1 MTISQILPMFAGI
14 GLFLYGITAMGE
26 GLEYAA
32 GSKMKKI
39 LGALTKNRLLAVLVG
54 ALVTGLIQS
63 STATTVMVVGF
74 VNAGLMTLAQA
85 VGVIMG
91 ANIGTTVTSVLIALD
106 LTAIAP
112 VALFIGV
119 FVMLFVKKDIIK
131 HVAQIVAGFG
141 MLFWGMS
148 TMSSSMAPLR
158 ESPVFAE
165 WITSFNNP
173 LMGILIGIIVT
184 VIIQSSSASVGI
196 LQALALQG
204 LVPIELAIYVL
215 LGQNIG
221 TCLTA
226 LLSAVGTKT
235 NTKRTAMI
243 HLLFNVIGSGIFLLI
258 TYFSRYTSLPYT
270 SLLGMI
276 SDNVS
281 VQISAA
287 HIIFNVVSTVIL
299 FPFGNLLIKLS
310 CLLVRDKEPEDS
322 KLEFK
327 FYDEKLLATPPV
339 AVEQIGKEVV
349 RMAQLARDNFD
360 RAATALINND
370 TSKVEKIESIEEVIN
385 FLNHGITR
393 HLVKINALDLDYSD
407 AKYIGRLFHV
417 VNDIERIGDHA
428 VNLSEA
434 MVVRNN
440 EKLAISDDAI
450 AELETMRKCVIE
462 LLDASIKSFEKQEIT
477 FDEAKNIETL
487 ETVSDNL
494 KEKYQDAHLRRLNEE
509 HCETRAGMMFVN
521 TLIDFERVG
530 DHAKNIAF
538 AVQKK
543 PNEKVSVDEKVVN
556 AY

>member
-1 MTISQILPMFAGI
+1 
-14 GLFLYGITAMGE
+14 
-26 GLEYAA
+26 
-32 GSKMKKI
+32 MKKI
-39 LGALTKNRLLAVLVG
+39 LGALTKNRLLAVVMG

-74 VNAGLMTLAQA
+74 VNAGLMSLAQA

-91 ANIGTTVTSVLIALD
+91 ANIGTTVTSVLIAMD

-112 VALFIGV
+112 VALFAGV
-119 FVMLFVKKDIIK
+119 FVMLFVKKDIVK
-131 HVAQIVAGFG
+131 HIAQTVAGFG
-141 MLFWGMS
+141 MLFWGMD

-158 ESPVFAE
+158 DSPVFAE
-165 WITSFNNP
+165 MMTSFTNP
-173 LMGILIGIIVT
+173 LIGILIGIVVT
-184 VIIQSSSASVGI
+184 VVIQSSSASVGI

-204 LVPIELAIYVL
+204 LVPIELAIYIL

-235 NTKRTAMI
+235 NTKRTACI
-243 HLLFNVIGSGIFLLI
+243 HLLFNVIGSLIFLLV
-258 TYFSRYTSLPYT
+258 TMLTPYA
-270 SLLGMI
+270 SLLGRI
-276 SDNVS
+276 SENVS

-299 FPFGNLLIKLS
+299 FPFANVLIKMA
-310 CLLVRDKEPEDS
+310 CLLVPDKEPEDS

-327 FYDEKLLATPPV
+327 FYDVHLLSTPPV

-349 RMAQLARDNFD
+349 RMAGLARDNFD
-360 RAATALINND
+360 RAANALINND
-370 TSKVEKIESIEEVIN
+370 SSKKEKIEAVEEVVN
-385 FLNHGITR
+385 FLNHEITR
-393 HLVKINALDLDYSD
+393 NLVKINALDLDYND

-428 VNLSEA
+428 VNLIEA
-434 MVVRNN
+434 EVVRSN
-440 EKLAISDDAI
+440 EKLAISEGAVE
-450 AELETMRKCVIE
+450 ELKTMHKCVMD
-462 LLDASIKSFEKQEIT
+462 LLDASINSFKKQELT
-477 FDEAKNIETL
+477 LDEAKQIETL
-487 ETVSDNL
+487 ETISDNL
-494 KEKYQDAHLRRLNEE
+494 KVKYQNSHLHRLNEE

-538 AVQKK
+538 AVGKK
-543 PNEKVSVDEKVVN
+543 PEGKANVDEALLKS
-556 AY
+556 Y

>member
-1 MTISQILPMFAGI
+1 MTIAQLLPMFAGI

-39 LGALTKNRLLAVLVG
+39 LGALTKNRFLAVLMG
-54 ALVTGLIQS
+54 TLVTGLIQS

-74 VNAGLMTLAQA
+74 VNAGLMNLGQA

-91 ANIGTTVTSVLIALD
+91 ANIGTTVTSVLIAMD

-119 FVMLFVKKDIIK
+119 FIMLFVKKDFVK
-131 HVAQIVAGFG
+131 HIAQTVAGFG
-141 MLFWGMS
+141 MLFWGME
-148 TMSSSMAPLR
+148 TMSSSMEPLR
-158 ESPVFAE
+158 DSPVFAE
-165 WITSFNNP
+165 MMTSFSNP
-173 LMGILIGIIVT
+173 LVGILIGIVVT

-204 LVPIELAIYVL
+204 LVPINLAIYIL

-226 LLSAVGTKT
+226 MLSAAGTKT
-235 NTKRTAMI
+235 NSKRTAVI
-243 HLLFNVIGSGIFLLI
+243 HLLFNVIGSAIFLLI
-258 TYFSRYTSLPYT
+258 TLFTPYA
-270 SLLGMI
+270 SLLERI

-299 FPFGNLLIKLS
+299 FPFANVLIKIA
-310 CLLVRDKEPEDS
+310 CLIIPDKEPEDS

-327 FYDEKLLATPPV
+327 FYDSHLLSTPPV

-349 RMAQLARDNFD
+349 RMAYLARDNFD
-360 RAATALINND
+360 RAAKALINND
-370 TSKVEKIESIEEVIN
+370 VSKKEKIESVEEVVN

-393 HLVKINALDLDYSD
+393 NLVKINALDLDYND

-428 VNLSEA
+428 VNLIEA
-434 MVVRNN
+434 EVVRSN
-440 EKLAISDDAI
+440 EKLAISESAVD
-450 AELETMRKCVIE
+450 ELETMRKCVVD
-462 LLDASIKSFEKQEIT
+462 LLNASITAFEKQELSI
-477 FDEAKNIETL
+477 DEAKRIETL
-487 ETVSDNL
+487 ETISDNL
-494 KEKYQDAHLRRLNEE
+494 KEKYQDAHLQRLNEE

-538 AVQKK
+538 AVGKK
-543 PNEKVSVDEKVVN
+543 PDTRAVADETMVN

>member
-1 MTISQILPMFAGI
+1 MTITNLLAFFVGI

-54 ALVTGLIQS
+54 TLVTAIIQS
-63 STATTVMVVGF
+63 SSATTVMVVGF
-74 VNAGLMTLAQA
+74 VNAGLMNLAQA

-91 ANIGTTVTSVLIALD
+91 ANIGTTVTSVLIAMD
-106 LTAIAP
+106 LGMIAP
-112 VALFIGV
+112 VALFLGV

-131 HVAQIVAGFG
+131 RIAQTIAGFG
-141 MLFWGMS
+141 MLFVGMEL
-148 TMSSSMAPLR
+148 MAYGMAPLG
-158 ESPVFAE
+158 ESEVF
-165 WITSFNNP
+165 TYFMTNYSNP
-173 LMGILIGIIVT
+173 LVGLLIGLVLT
-184 VIIQSSSASVGI
+184 AIIQSSSASIGI
-196 LQALALQG
+196 LQALAVQG
-204 LVPIELAIYVL
+204 LVPIEFAVYIL

-221 TCLTA
+221 TCVTA
-226 LLSAVGTKT
+226 LLSSVGSKT
-235 NTKRTAMI
+235 NSKRTAVM
-243 HLLFNVIGSGIFLLI
+243 HLLFNVFGSVLFLLI
-258 TYFSRYTSLPYT
+258 TAFTPYT
-270 SLLGMI
+270 DLLARI

-287 HIIFNVVSTVIL
+287 HIIFNVVNTIIL
-299 FPFGNLLIKLS
+299 FPFANVLIKAA
-310 CLLVRDKEPEDS
+310 CILVPDKEPKES
-322 KLEFK
+322 KLEFQ
-327 FYDEKLLATPPV
+327 FYDEHLLTTPPV

-349 RMAQLARDNFD
+349 RMAYLARDNFD
-360 RAATALINND
+360 RAAKALINND
-370 TSKVEKIESIEEVIN
+370 TSKCEKVKSVEEVIN

-434 MVVRNN
+434 TVVRNS
-440 EKLAISDDAI
+440 EKLAISEEAV
-450 AELETMRKCVIE
+450 AELETMRKCVVD
-462 LLDASIKSFEKQEIT
+462 LLNASIASFEKQELT
-477 FDEAKNIETL
+477 VEEAKRIETL

-494 KEKYQDAHLRRLNEE
+494 KVRYQDAHLTRLNKE

-530 DHAKNIAF
+530 DHSKNIAF
-538 AVQKK
+538 AVAKK
-543 PNEKVSVDEKVVN
+543 PAEKVGIDTEMVKS
-556 AY
+556 Y

>member
-1 MTISQILPMFAGI
+1 MTIAQLLPMFAGI

-39 LGALTKNRLLAVLVG
+39 LGALTKNRLLAVIMG

-74 VNAGLMTLAQA
+74 VNAGLMNLAQA

-131 HVAQIVAGFG
+131 HIAQTIAGFG

-148 TMSSSMAPLR
+148 TMSESMAPLR

-165 WITSFNNP
+165 WITSFSNP

-184 VIIQSSSASVGI
+184 VVIQSSSASVGI

-226 LLSAVGTKT
+226 LVSAAGTKT
-235 NTKRTAMI
+235 NTKRTACI

-258 TYFSRYTSLPYT
+258 TYFTPYT
-270 SLLGMI
+270 ELLGRI

-287 HIIFNVVSTVIL
+287 HIIFNVVSTIIL
-299 FPFGNLLIKLS
+299 FPFGNLLIKIA
-310 CLLVRDKEPEDS
+310 CLLVRDKDGEDT

-327 FYDEKLLATPPV
+327 FYDEHLLTTPPV

-349 RMAQLARDNFD
+349 RMAKLARDNFD
-360 RAATALINND
+360 RAAKALIEND
-370 TSKVEKIESIEEVIN
+370 TTKGEKIESVEEVIN

-393 HLVKINALDLDYSD
+393 HLVKINALDLDYAD

-434 MVVRNN
+434 GLVRKN
-440 EKLAISDDAI
+440 EKLAISDEAV
-450 AELETMRKCVIE
+450 AELETMRECVMD
-462 LLDASIKSFEKQEIT
+462 LLDASINAFEKQELT
-477 FDEAKNIETL
+477 VEEAKRIESL
-487 ETVSDNL
+487 ETASDNL

-530 DHAKNIAF
+530 DHSKNIAF
-538 AVQKK
+538 SVNKK
-543 PNEKVSVDEKVVN
+543 PHEKIKADEAMVGT
-556 AY
+556 Y

>member
-1 MTISQILPMFAGI
+1 MTITHLLSFFAGI
-14 GLFLYGITAMGE
+14 GLFLYGINAMGD

-39 LGALTKNRLLAVLVG
+39 LGALTKNRFLAVIMG
-54 ALVTGLIQS
+54 ALVTALIQS
-63 STATTVMVVGF
+63 SSATTVMVVGF
-74 VNAGLMTLAQA
+74 VNAGLMNLAQA

-106 LTAIAP
+106 LSDIAP
-112 VALFIGV
+112 IALFLGV

-131 HVAQIVAGFG
+131 HIGQTVAGFG
-141 MLFWGMS
+141 MLFLGMD
-148 TMSSSMAPLR
+148 TMSAAMEPLR
-158 ESPVFAE
+158 DSEVFVHFMTNYSNPVV
-165 WITSFNNP
+165 
-173 LMGILIGIIVT
+173 GILIGVVLT
-184 VIIQSSSASVGI
+184 AVIQSSSASIGI
-196 LQALALQG
+196 LQALAIQG
-204 LVPIELAIYVL
+204 LVPIEFAIYIL

-221 TCLTA
+221 TCVTA
-226 LLSAVGTKT
+226 LLSAAGSKT
-235 NTKRTAMI
+235 NSKRTAIM
-243 HLLFNVIGSGIFLLI
+243 HLLFNVIGTVIFLLI
-258 TYFSRYTSLPYT
+258 TAFTPYT
-270 SLLGMI
+270 DLLERL

-281 VQISAA
+281 VQISTA

-299 FPFGNLLIKLS
+299 FPFANWIIKMA
-310 CLLVRDKEPEDS
+310 CILVPDKEPEDS

-327 FYDEKLLATPPV
+327 FYDEHLLTTPPV

-349 RMAQLARDNFD
+349 RMAHLARDNFD

-370 TSKVEKIESIEEVIN
+370 TSKTEKIESVEEVIN

-440 EKLAISDDAI
+440 EKLAISEEAV
-450 AELETMRKCVIE
+450 AELENMRKCVIE
-462 LLDASIKSFEKQEIT
+462 LLNASISSFEKQELTIE
-477 FDEAKNIETL
+477 EAKNIETL

-494 KEKYQDAHLRRLNEE
+494 KVRYQDAHLRRLNEE

-538 AVQKK
+538 AVGKK
-543 PNEKVSVDEKVVN
+543 PAEKVSVDKTIVES
-556 AY
+556 Y

>member
-1 MTISQILPMFAGI
+1 MTLTQLLPMFAGI

-91 ANIGTTVTSVLIALD
+91 ANVGTTVTSVLIALD

-112 VALFIGV
+112 VALFLGV
-119 FVMLFVKKDIIK
+119 FMMLFVKKDFVK
-131 HVAQIVAGFG
+131 HIAQVVAGFG

-165 WITSFNNP
+165 WITSFSNP

-204 LVPIELAIYVL
+204 LVPLELAIYVL

-226 LLSAVGTKT
+226 LVSAAGTKT

-243 HLLFNVIGSGIFLLI
+243 HLLFNVIGTFIFLLI
-258 TYFSRYTSLPYT
+258 TAFTPYA
-270 SLLGMI
+270 SWLAGI

-287 HIIFNVVSTVIL
+287 HIIFNVASTVIL
-299 FPFGNLLIKLS
+299 FPFANVLIKVA
-310 CLLVRDKEPEDS
+310 CILVPDKESEDS

-327 FYDEKLLATPPV
+327 FYDSHLLSTPPV

-349 RMAQLARDNFD
+349 RMAKLARDNFD

-370 TSKVEKIESIEEVIN
+370 TSKGEKIESVEEVIN

-393 HLVKINALDLDYSD
+393 NLVKINALDLDYSD

-417 VNDIERIGDHA
+417 INDIERIGDHA

-434 MVVRNN
+434 AVVRSN
-440 EKLAISDDAI
+440 EKLAISDEAV
-450 AELETMRKCVIE
+450 AELETMRECVVE
-462 LLDASIKSFEKQEIT
+462 LLDASISSFEKQELTIE
-477 FDEAKNIETL
+477 EAKRIETL
-487 ETVSDNL
+487 ETASDNL
-494 KEKYQDAHLRRLNEE
+494 KEKYQNAHLYRLNKE

-538 AVQKK
+538 AVAKK
-543 PNEKVSVDEKVVN
+543 PGEKISADEEMIKT
-556 AY
+556 Y

>member
-1 MTISQILPMFAGI
+1 MTIAQLLPMFAGI

-32 GSKMKKI
+32 GSKMKNI
-39 LGALTKNRLLAVLVG
+39 LGALTKNRLLAVLMG
-54 ALVTGLIQS
+54 TLVTALIQS

-74 VNAGLMTLAQA
+74 VNAGLMNLTQA

-91 ANIGTTVTSVLIALD
+91 ANIGTTVTSVLIAMD

-119 FVMLFVKKDIIK
+119 FVMLFVKKDFIK
-131 HVAQIVAGFG
+131 HVAQTIAGFG

-148 TMSSSMAPLR
+148 TMTTAMEPLR
-158 ESPVFAE
+158 DSPIFVE
-165 WITSFNNP
+165 MMTNFNNP
-173 LMGILIGIIVT
+173 LIGIVIGIIVT
-184 VIIQSSSASVGI
+184 VVIQSSSASVGI
-196 LQALALQG
+196 LQALAMQG
-204 LVPIELAIYVL
+204 LVPINLAIYIL

-226 LLSAVGTKT
+226 LLSAAGTKT
-235 NTKRTAMI
+235 NSKRTAII
-243 HLLFNVIGSGIFLLI
+243 HLLFNVIGSIIFLLI
-258 TYFSRYTSLPYT
+258 TAFTPYT
-270 SLLGMI
+270 SLLERI

-287 HIIFNVVSTVIL
+287 HIIFNVVSTVVM
-299 FPFGNLLIKLS
+299 FPFANWLIKIA
-310 CLLVRDKEPEDS
+310 CILVPDKEPEDS

-327 FYDEKLLATPPV
+327 FYDAHLLTAPPV

-349 RMAQLARDNFD
+349 RMAYLARDNFD
-360 RAATALINND
+360 RAANALIKND
-370 TSKVEKIESIEEVIN
+370 TSKVEKIESVEEVIN

-393 HLVKINALDLDYSD
+393 NLVKINALDLDYSD

-434 MVVRNN
+434 VVVRNN
-440 EKLAISDDAI
+440 EKLAISDDAV
-450 AELETMRKCVIE
+450 AELDTMRKCVIE
-462 LLDASIKSFEKQEIT
+462 LLDCSIKSFEKQELT
-477 FDEAKNIETL
+477 FDEAKHIETL

-494 KEKYQDAHLRRLNEE
+494 KVKYQDAHLQRLNEE

-530 DHAKNIAF
+530 DHSKNIAF
-538 AVQKK
+538 AVGKK
-543 PNEKVSVDEKVVN
+543 PSEKVLFDNSVVDS
-556 AY
+556 Y

>member
-1 MTISQILPMFAGI
+1 MTIAQLLPMFAGI

-39 LGALTKNRLLAVLVG
+39 LGALTKNRFLAVLMG
-54 ALVTGLIQS
+54 TLVTGLIQS

-74 VNAGLMTLAQA
+74 VNAGLMNLGQA

-91 ANIGTTVTSVLIALD
+91 ANIGTTVTSVLIAMD

-119 FVMLFVKKDIIK
+119 FIMLFVKKDFVK
-131 HVAQIVAGFG
+131 HIAQTVAGFG
-141 MLFWGMS
+141 MLFWGME
-148 TMSSSMAPLR
+148 TMSSSMEPLR
-158 ESPVFAE
+158 DSPVFAE
-165 WITSFNNP
+165 MMTSFSNP
-173 LMGILIGIIVT
+173 LVGILIGIVVT

-204 LVPIELAIYVL
+204 LVPINLAIYIL

-226 LLSAVGTKT
+226 MLSAAGTKT
-235 NTKRTAMI
+235 NSKRTAVI
-243 HLLFNVIGSGIFLLI
+243 HLLFNVIGSAIFLII
-258 TYFSRYTSLPYT
+258 TLFTPYA
-270 SLLGMI
+270 SLLERI

-299 FPFGNLLIKLS
+299 FPFANVLIKIA
-310 CLLVRDKEPEDS
+310 CLIIPDKEPEDS

-327 FYDEKLLATPPV
+327 FYDSHLLSTPPV

-349 RMAQLARDNFD
+349 RMAYLARDNFD
-360 RAATALINND
+360 RAANALINND
-370 TSKVEKIESIEEVIN
+370 VSKKEKIESVEEVVN

-393 HLVKINALDLDYSD
+393 NLVKINALDLDYND

-428 VNLSEA
+428 VNLIEA
-434 MVVRNN
+434 EVVRSN
-440 EKLAISDDAI
+440 EKLAISESAVD
-450 AELETMRKCVIE
+450 ELETMRKCVVD
-462 LLDASIKSFEKQEIT
+462 LLNASITAFEKQELSI
-477 FDEAKNIETL
+477 DEAKRIETL
-487 ETVSDNL
+487 ETISDNL
-494 KEKYQDAHLRRLNEE
+494 KEKYQDAHLQRLNEE

-538 AVQKK
+538 AVGKK
-543 PNEKVSVDEKVVN
+543 PDTRAVADETMVN

>member
-1 MTISQILPMFAGI
+1 MTIAQLLPLFAGI
-14 GLFLYGITAMGE
+14 GLFLYGITAMGD

-32 GSKMKKI
+32 GSKLKKI
-39 LGALTKNRLLAVLVG
+39 LGALTKNRFLAVLMG
-54 ALVTGLIQS
+54 ALVTAVIQS

-74 VNAGLMTLAQA
+74 VNAGLMNLTQA

-91 ANIGTTVTSVLIALD
+91 ANIGTTVTSVLIAMD

-119 FVMLFVKKDIIK
+119 FMMLFVKKDFVKNI
-131 HVAQIVAGFG
+131 AQVIAGFG
-141 MLFWGMS
+141 MLFWGMN
-148 TMSSSMAPLR
+148 TMSTAMEPLR
-158 ESPVFAE
+158 DSPVFVE
-165 WITSFNNP
+165 MMTSFNNP
-173 LMGILIGIIVT
+173 LIGILIGIFVT
-184 VIIQSSSASVGI
+184 VVIQSSSASVGI

-204 LVPIELAIYVL
+204 LVPIDLAIYIL

-226 LLSAVGTKT
+226 LLSAAGTKT
-235 NTKRTAMI
+235 NSKRTAII
-243 HLLFNVIGSGIFLLI
+243 HLLFNVIGSVIFLFI
-258 TYFSRYTSLPYT
+258 TMLTPYT
-270 SLLGMI
+270 LLLERI

-287 HIIFNVVSTVIL
+287 HIIFNVVCTIIL
-299 FPFGNLLIKLS
+299 FPFANVLIKIA
-310 CLLVRDKEPEDS
+310 CVLVPDKEAEDT

-327 FYDEKLLATPPV
+327 FYDEHLLSTPPV

-349 RMAQLARDNFD
+349 RMAYLARDNFD
-360 RAATALINND
+360 RASNALIKND
-370 TSKVEKIESIEEVIN
+370 VSKVEKIKSVEEVVN

-393 HLVKINALDLDYSD
+393 QLVKINALELNYKD

-434 MVVRNN
+434 MLVRNS
-440 EKLAISDDAI
+440 EKLEISESAVD
-450 AELETMRKCVIE
+450 ELETMHKCVID
-462 LLDASIKSFEKQEIT
+462 LLDASIKTFEKQEIT
-477 FDEAKNIETL
+477 FDEAQNIESL
-487 ETVSDNL
+487 ETISDNL
-494 KEKYQDAHLRRLNEE
+494 KVKYQDSHLRRLNEE

-538 AVQKK
+538 AVSKK
-543 PNEKVSVDEKVVN
+543 PNEKVGFDETVVES
-556 AY
+556 Y

>member
-1 MTISQILPMFAGI
+1 MTIAQLLPLFAGI
-14 GLFLYGITAMGE
+14 GLFLYGITAMGD

-32 GSKMKKI
+32 GSKLKKI
-39 LGALTKNRLLAVLVG
+39 LGALTKNRLLAVIMG
-54 ALVTGLIQS
+54 ALVTAVIQS

-74 VNAGLMTLAQA
+74 VNAGLMNLAQA

-91 ANIGTTVTSVLIALD
+91 ANIGTTVTSVLIAMD

-112 VALFIGV
+112 IALFVGV
-119 FVMLFVKKDIIK
+119 FMMLFVKKDIVKNI
-131 HVAQIVAGFG
+131 AQVIAGFG
-141 MLFWGMS
+141 MLFWGMT
-148 TMSSSMAPLR
+148 TMSTAMEPLR
-158 ESPVFAE
+158 DSPVFVDMM
-165 WITSFNNP
+165 TSFNNP
-173 LMGILIGIIVT
+173 LIGVLIGIFVT
-184 VIIQSSSASVGI
+184 VVIQSSSASVGI

-204 LVPIELAIYVL
+204 LVPINLAIYIL

-226 LLSAVGTKT
+226 LLSAAGTKT
-235 NTKRTAMI
+235 NSKRTAII
-243 HLLFNVIGSGIFLLI
+243 HLLFNVIGTLIFLLI
-258 TYFSRYTSLPYT
+258 TMFTPYT
-270 SLLGMI
+270 SLLGQI

-287 HIIFNVVSTVIL
+287 HIIFNVVSTIIL
-299 FPFGNLLIKLS
+299 FPFANVLIKIA
-310 CLLVRDKEPEDS
+310 CILVPDKEPEDS

-327 FYDEKLLATPPV
+327 FYDEHLLSTPPV

-349 RMAQLARDNFD
+349 RMAQLARDNFN
-360 RAATALINND
+360 RAANAMLTND
-370 TSKVEKIESIEEVIN
+370 VSKVDKIKSVEEVIN

-393 HLVKINALDLDYSD
+393 QLVKINALELNYND

-434 MVVRNN
+434 MVVRNS
-440 EKLAISDDAI
+440 EKLQISEEAI
-450 AELETMRKCVIE
+450 AELETMHKCVLE

-477 FDEAKNIETL
+477 FDEAQHIETL

-494 KEKYQDAHLRRLNEE
+494 KIRYQDSHLRRLNEE

-538 AVQKK
+538 SVGKK
-543 PNEKVSVDEKVVN
+543 PNERVAVDEAVVES
-556 AY
+556 Y

>member
-1 MTISQILPMFAGI
+1 MTITQLLPVFAGI
-14 GLFLYGITAMGE
+14 GLFLYGITAMGD
-26 GLEYAA
+26 GLERAA

-39 LGALTKNRLLAVLVG
+39 LGALTRNRLLAVIVG

-119 FVMLFVKKDIIK
+119 FVMLFVKKDFIK
-131 HVAQIVAGFG
+131 HVAQTIAGFG
-141 MLFWGMS
+141 MLFWGME
-148 TMSSSMAPLR
+148 TMSSSMEPLR
-158 ESPVFAE
+158 DSQVFADM
-165 WITSFNNP
+165 ITSFNNP
-173 LMGILIGIIVT
+173 IMGILIGIIVT

-226 LLSAVGTKT
+226 LLSAAGTKT

-243 HLLFNVIGSGIFLLI
+243 HLLFNVIGSVIFLLI
-258 TYFSRYTSLPYT
+258 TMLTPYT
-270 SLLGMI
+270 SLLEMI

-287 HIIFNVVSTVIL
+287 HIIFNVVSTIIL
-299 FPFGNLLIKLS
+299 FPFANGLIKLS
-310 CLLVRDKEPEDS
+310 CLLVRDKESEDS

-327 FYDEKLLATPPV
+327 FYDEHLLTTPPV

-349 RMAQLARDNFD
+349 RMAQLAKDNFD
-360 RAATALINND
+360 RAAVALINND
-370 TSKVEKIESIEEVIN
+370 MSKVEKIESVEEVIN

-440 EKLAISDDAI
+440 EKLAISDEAV
-450 AELETMRKCVIE
+450 AELETMRKCVID
-462 LLDASIKSFEKQEIT
+462 LLNASISSFEKQELT
-477 FDEAKNIETL
+477 YEEAKNIETL

-494 KEKYQDAHLRRLNEE
+494 KIKYQDAHLRRLNEE

-538 AVQKK
+538 AVKKK
-543 PNEKVSVDEKVVN
+543 PEERAKPYESIVN
-556 AY
+556 SY

>member
-1 MTISQILPMFAGI
+1 MTLTQLLPMFAGI

-74 VNAGLMTLAQA
+74 VNAGLMTLVQA

-119 FVMLFVKKDIIK
+119 FMMLFVKKDFVRHI
-131 HVAQIVAGFG
+131 AQIIAGFG

-165 WITSFNNP
+165 WITSFSNP
-173 LMGILIGIIVT
+173 LIGVLIGIIVT
-184 VIIQSSSASVGI
+184 VVIQSSSASVGI

-204 LVPIELAIYVL
+204 LVPLELAIYVL

-226 LLSAVGTKT
+226 LVSAAGTKT
-235 NTKRTAMI
+235 NTKRTAVI
-243 HLLFNVIGSGIFLLI
+243 HLLFNVIGTFVFLLI
-258 TYFSRYTSLPYT
+258 TAFTPYA
-270 SLLGMI
+270 SWLASI

-287 HIIFNVVSTVIL
+287 HIIFNVASTIIL
-299 FPFGNLLIKLS
+299 FPFGNILIKMA
-310 CLLVRDKEPEDS
+310 CILVPDREPEDS
-322 KLEFK
+322 KLEFN
-327 FYDEKLLATPPV
+327 FYDEHLLTTPPI
-339 AVEQIGKEVV
+339 AVEQIGKEVI
-349 RMAQLARDNFD
+349 RMAKLARDNFD
-360 RAATALINND
+360 RAAVALINND
-370 TSKVEKIESIEEVIN
+370 TSKGEKINSVEDVIN
-385 FLNHGITR
+385 FLNHGITKN
-393 HLVKINALDLDYSD
+393 LVKINALDLDYSD
-407 AKYIGRLFHV
+407 AKFIGRLFHV
-417 VNDIERIGDHA
+417 INDIERIGDHA

-434 MVVRNN
+434 TIVRNN
-440 EKLAISDDAI
+440 EKLAISDEAV
-450 AELETMRKCVIE
+450 AELENMRKCVLE
-462 LLDASIKSFEKQEIT
+462 LLDASISSFEKQELTIE
-477 FDEAKNIETL
+477 EAKQIETL

-494 KEKYQDAHLRRLNEE
+494 KEKYQNAHLRRLNEE

-538 AVQKK
+538 AVAKK
-543 PNEKVSVDEKVVN
+543 PHERVSVDEEVVN

>member
-1 MTISQILPMFAGI
+1 MTITHLLSFFAGI
-14 GLFLYGITAMGE
+14 GLFLYGINAMGD

-39 LGALTKNRLLAVLVG
+39 LGALTKNRFLAVIMG
-54 ALVTGLIQS
+54 ALVTALIQS
-63 STATTVMVVGF
+63 SSATTVMVVGF
-74 VNAGLMTLAQA
+74 VNAGLMNLAQA

-106 LTAIAP
+106 LSDIAP
-112 VALFIGV
+112 IALFLGV

-131 HVAQIVAGFG
+131 HIGQTVAGFG
-141 MLFWGMS
+141 MLFLGMD
-148 TMSSSMAPLR
+148 TMSAAMEPLR
-158 ESPVFAE
+158 DSEVFVHFM
-165 WITSFNNP
+165 TNYSNP
-173 LMGILIGIIVT
+173 IVGILIGVVLT
-184 VIIQSSSASVGI
+184 AVIQSSSASIGI
-196 LQALALQG
+196 LQALAIQG
-204 LVPIELAIYVL
+204 LVPIEFAIYIL

-221 TCLTA
+221 TCVTA
-226 LLSAVGTKT
+226 LLSAAGSKT
-235 NTKRTAMI
+235 NSKRTAIM
-243 HLLFNVIGSGIFLLI
+243 HLLFNVIGTVIFLLI
-258 TYFSRYTSLPYT
+258 TAFTPYT
-270 SLLGMI
+270 DLLERL

-281 VQISAA
+281 VQISTA

-299 FPFGNLLIKLS
+299 FPFANWIIKMA
-310 CLLVRDKEPEDS
+310 CILVPDKEPEDS

-327 FYDEKLLATPPV
+327 FYDEHLLTTPPV

-349 RMAQLARDNFD
+349 RMAKLARDNFD

-370 TSKVEKIESIEEVIN
+370 TSKTEKIESVEEVIN

-417 VNDIERIGDHA
+417 INDIERIGDHA

-440 EKLAISDDAI
+440 EKLAISEEAV

-462 LLDASIKSFEKQEIT
+462 LLNASISSFEKQELTIE
-477 FDEAKNIETL
+477 EAKNIETL

-494 KEKYQDAHLRRLNEE
+494 KIRYQDAHLRRLNEE

-538 AVQKK
+538 AVGKK
-543 PNEKVSVDEKVVN
+543 PAEKVSVDPKIVE

>member
-1 MTISQILPMFAGI
+1 MTIAQLLPLFAGI
-14 GLFLYGITAMGE
+14 GLFLYGITAMGD

-32 GSKMKKI
+32 GSKLKKI
-39 LGALTKNRLLAVLVG
+39 LGALTKNRFLAVLMG
-54 ALVTGLIQS
+54 ALVTAVIQS

-74 VNAGLMTLAQA
+74 VNAGLMNLAQA

-91 ANIGTTVTSVLIALD
+91 ANIGTTVTSVLIAMD

-112 VALFIGV
+112 VALFVGV
-119 FVMLFVKKDIIK
+119 FMMLFVKKDFVKNI
-131 HVAQIVAGFG
+131 AQVIAGFG
-141 MLFWGMS
+141 MLFWGMT
-148 TMSSSMAPLR
+148 TMSTAMEPLR
-158 ESPVFAE
+158 DSPVFVE
-165 WITSFNNP
+165 MMTSFNNP
-173 LMGILIGIIVT
+173 LVGILIGIFVT
-184 VIIQSSSASVGI
+184 VVIQSSSASVGI

-204 LVPIELAIYVL
+204 LVPINLAIYIL

-226 LLSAVGTKT
+226 LLSAAGTKT
-235 NTKRTAMI
+235 NSKRTAII
-243 HLLFNVIGSGIFLLI
+243 HLLFNVIGSVIFLLV
-258 TYFSRYTSLPYT
+258 TMFTPYT
-270 SLLGMI
+270 SLLERI

-299 FPFGNLLIKLS
+299 FPFANILIKIA
-310 CLLVRDKEPEDS
+310 CLLVPDKEAEDT

-327 FYDEKLLATPPV
+327 FYDEHLLSTPPV

-349 RMAQLARDNFD
+349 RMANLARDNFD
-360 RAATALINND
+360 RAANAMLQNN
-370 TSKVEKIESIEEVIN
+370 TSNVEKIKSVEEVVN
-385 FLNHGITR
+385 FLNHSITR
-393 HLVKINALDLDYSD
+393 QLVKINALELNYND
-407 AKYIGRLFHV
+407 AKYIGRLFHA

-434 MVVRNN
+434 LVVRNS
-440 EKLAISDDAI
+440 EKLKISEEAV

-477 FDEAKNIETL
+477 FDEAQHIESL

-494 KEKYQDAHLRRLNEE
+494 KIKYQDAHLRRLNKE

-538 AVQKK
+538 AVGKK
-543 PNEKVSVDEKVVN
+543 PNEKVAVDQSVVDLF
-556 AY
+556 

>member
-1 MTISQILPMFAGI
+1 MFAGI

-39 LGALTKNRLLAVLVG
+39 LGALTKNRFLAVLMG
-54 ALVTGLIQS
+54 TLVTGLIQS

-74 VNAGLMTLAQA
+74 VNAGLMSLGQA

-91 ANIGTTVTSVLIALD
+91 ANIGTTVTSVLIAMD

-112 VALFIGV
+112 VALFVGV
-119 FVMLFVKKDIIK
+119 FVMLFVKKDFVK
-131 HVAQIVAGFG
+131 HIAQTIAGFG
-141 MLFWGMS
+141 MLFWGME
-148 TMSSSMAPLR
+148 TMSSSMEPLR
-158 ESPVFAE
+158 DSPVFAE
-165 WITSFNNP
+165 MMTSFSNP
-173 LMGILIGIIVT
+173 FIGILIGIVVT
-184 VIIQSSSASVGI
+184 VVIQSSSASVGI

-204 LVPIELAIYVL
+204 LVPINLAIYIL

-226 LLSAVGTKT
+226 MLSAAGTKT
-235 NTKRTAMI
+235 NTKRTAII
-243 HLLFNVIGSGIFLLI
+243 HLLFNVIGSVIFLLI
-258 TYFSRYTSLPYT
+258 TMFTPYP
-270 SLLGMI
+270 SLLERI

-287 HIIFNVVSTVIL
+287 HIIFNVASTLIL
-299 FPFGNLLIKLS
+299 FPFANLLIKLA
-310 CLLVRDKEPEDS
+310 CLIIPDKEPEDS

-327 FYDEKLLATPPV
+327 FYDDHLLTTPPV
-339 AVEQIGKEVV
+339 AVEQIGKEVI
-349 RMAQLARDNFD
+349 RMAELARDNFD
-360 RAATALINND
+360 RAANALINND
-370 TSKVEKIESIEEVIN
+370 ASKKERIESVEEVVN

-393 HLVKINALDLDYSD
+393 NLVKINALDLDYND

-428 VNLSEA
+428 VNLIEA
-434 MVVRNN
+434 EVVRSN
-440 EKLAISDDAI
+440 EKLAISEGAVE
-450 AELETMRKCVIE
+450 ELKNMHKCVME
-462 LLDASIKSFEKQEIT
+462 LLDASINSFKKQELT
-477 FDEAKNIETL
+477 LDEAKQIETL
-487 ETVSDNL
+487 ETISDNL
-494 KEKYQDAHLRRLNEE
+494 KEKYQNAHLQRLNEE

-538 AVQKK
+538 AVGKK
-543 PNEKVSVDEKVVN
+543 PDKRAVADETMVE